1 MKPAS
6 LFDRIYPPKRAARVA
21 VVYEQREITYEELR
35 AATVRA
41 AEALH
46 ALGISEGDRVAILL
60 NDSPEFIASFVG
72 AISIGAIAVPINMA
86 LRKDDQLFIL
96 KDCGARAAIME
107 TAAAETIFQPAE
119 DGQAAESLRDLQQL
133 LVVSRGEESA
143 RSSYAGVSAQA
154 FENAPRKTLGEEFPL
169 RGNESV
175 PAFILY
181 TSGSTGEPKGAV
193 HRQTDIFYTNETFC
207 REVLRLREGDRIF
220 SSSRLPFAYGL
231 GNSFTFPLLNGQT
244 TILCREKPAPEVIA
258 RVFQDYRPT
267 IFFGVPVVY
276 RMLLEYHR
284 QALRVPT
291 SVGSLLSEKSP
302 TEVGTLNTA
311 SLRLSIS
318 AGEALPAQMG
328 EDWQRI
334 FGVAVLDGIGSTEM
348 LHMFMS
354 NHEGDLR
361 YGSSGK
367 LLRGYEARLI
377 DHDGSA
383 TQAGEVGNLWI
394 RGGSAAVGYWQR
406 PETTAET
413 FVDGWLRTGDL
424 YRCDRDEFWWHMG
437 RSDDCFKPTGQWVS
451 PVEVEGVLLRS
462 EHARAAAVVEGF
474 DRDGLSCV
482 CAFVVL
488 SHDGGDATT
497 AEDELR
503 AFCEAA
509 LPRFKQPRR
518 YLFVADLPYTATGK
532 VQRFKLREQLRQP
545 AGRATY

>member
-1 MKPAS
+1 MNGES
-6 LFDRIYPPKRAARVA
+6 LFDQLYPLERAARVA
-21 VVYEQREITYEELR
+21 VVYEQREITFEELR

-46 ALGISEGDRVAILL
+46 ALGIVEGDRVAMLL

-72 AISIGAIAVPINMA
+72 AVSIGAIAVPINMA

-96 KDCGARAAIME
+96 KDCGARAAIVE
-107 TAAAETIFQPAE
+107 AAAAETIFPPAD
-119 DGQAAESLRDLQQL
+119 DGQTAESLRNLKQL
-133 LVVSRGEESA
+133 LVVGRGEESVG
-143 RSSYAGVSAQA
+143 SSYASISAQPFA
-154 FENAPRKTLGEEFPL
+154 SAPRKTLGDEFPV
-169 RGNESV
+169 RGNDHA
-175 PAFILY
+175 PAFIVY

-193 HRQTDIFYTNETFC
+193 HRQADIFYTNDTFG

-231 GNSFTFPLLNGQT
+231 GNSFTFPLLNGFT
-244 TILCREKPAPEVIA
+244 TILCREKPTPEVVA
-258 RVFQDYRPT
+258 RVFQEYRPT

-276 RMLLEYHR
+276 RMLLEHHR
-284 QALRVPT
+284 QAFRVPT
-291 SVGSLLSEKSP
+291 SVGSLLSDKSP

-311 SLRLSIS
+311 SLRLCIS

-328 EDWQRI
+328 EDWHRA
-334 FGVAVLDGIGSTEM
+334 FGVEVLDGIGSTEM

-377 DHDGSA
+377 DHDGIA
-383 TQAGEVGNLWI
+383 TQPGEVGNLWI
-394 RGGSAAVGYWQR
+394 RGLSAAIGYWQR

-413 FVDGWLRTGDL
+413 FVDGWVRTGDL
-424 YRCDRDEFWWHMG
+424 YAQDRAGFWWHMG

-462 EHARAAAVVEGF
+462 EHARAAAVVEAF
-474 DRDGLSCV
+474 DEHGLSCV
-482 CAFVVL
+482 CAFIVL
-488 SHDGGDATT
+488 PDDRHDKQA
-497 AEDELR
+497 AEEELR
-503 AFCEAA
+503 ALCEVA

-518 YLFVADLPYTATGK
+518 YLFVSELPYTATGK
-532 VQRFKLREQLRQP
+532 VQRFKLREQLMAETRP
-545 AGRATY
+545 